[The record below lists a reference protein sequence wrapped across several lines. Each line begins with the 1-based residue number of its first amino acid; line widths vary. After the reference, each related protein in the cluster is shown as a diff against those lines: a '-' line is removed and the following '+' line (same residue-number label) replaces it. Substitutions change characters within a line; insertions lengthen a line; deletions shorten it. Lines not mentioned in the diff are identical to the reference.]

1 MNNKKSSWFVYM
13 VKCKDGS
20 IYTGIS
26 NDVED
31 RIKEHNSGQGG
42 KYTASKRPVRLI
54 FQEEQTDKSSAL
66 KRERQIKNWGR
77 VKKEALS
84 RFGSAR
90 SDSLALS
97 PPRAEPKGEV
107 ERLALSLSKGQSEQA
122 YHE

>member
-66 KRERQIKNWGR
+66 KRERQIKNWSR

-97 PPRAEPKGEV
+97 
-107 ERLALSLSKGQSEQA
+107 LSKGQSEQA

>member
-1 MNNKKSSWFVYM
+1 M

-66 KRERQIKNWGR
+66 KREGQIKNWGR

-90 SDSLALS
+90 FDSLALS
-97 PPRAEPKGEV
+97 PPRAEPFEFGAGNYLDRKPIVRLHLGDG
-107 ERLALSLSKGQSEQA
+107 RSILALA
-122 YHE
+122 NV